1 MKQLARPILSSRT
14 LKGLLAITSVVFLL
28 NALPFLEIP
37 FILIQ
42 FFVATF
48 TDSVTGW
55 DANSNFSDF
64 TQVTS
69 RAAVVGSAVAVLI
82 AVLVAA
88 CVGVLVYQ
96 KRARVIKYVNS
107 KVERIRNSKI
117 KTLLLVL
124 ILAALITLWIMSK
137 GWADLWLF

>member
-96 KRARVIKYVNS
+96 KRARAIKYVNS